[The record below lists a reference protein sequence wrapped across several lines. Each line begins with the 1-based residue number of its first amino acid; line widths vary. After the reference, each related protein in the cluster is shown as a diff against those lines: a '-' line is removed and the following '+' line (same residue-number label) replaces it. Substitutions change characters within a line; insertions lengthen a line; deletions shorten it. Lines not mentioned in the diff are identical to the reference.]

1 MEEINSG
8 AIEKVSSEILSRFI
22 GVLDLFVPSLHNKL
36 MKKRI
41 ENAVKTVELIK
52 ANLLKYKL
60 TVDYEKYFEQKLQ
73 VPLMSIEA
81 FSEVETDD
89 QRTLLQNLFT
99 RHLLGEYD
107 DDGYYP
113 SYVNIIKELTSED
126 IQILMSIKN
135 GKQKDYP
142 AKNIRHLF
150 RLGLIDIYHEITVP
164 KTDEG
169 APTEIDGG
177 TSATELENITW
188 GTLLGEQRA
197 VQAGAP
203 YITEYGMSFLEA
215 SASPLAES

>member
-1 MEEINSG
+1 
-8 AIEKVSSEILSRFI
+8 
-22 GVLDLFVPSLHNKL
+22 
-36 MKKRI
+36 
-41 ENAVKTVELIK
+41 
-52 ANLLKYKL
+52 
-60 TVDYEKYFEQKLQ
+60 
-73 VPLMSIEA
+73 MSIEA

-177 TSATELENITW
+177 TSATEPENITW

-203 YITEYGMSFLEA
+203 YITKYGMSFLEA
-215 SASPLAES
+215 SASPLAGS